1 MHLNCRTENKR
12 LTSVQGAII
21 ASVAVI
27 ALTLPSLSQTHW
39 VARASWVFSL
49 VASLLAVYYANNQS
63 WRAGYL
69 LLGNRVR
76 AWIRGYCKGPR
87 DCIREHTPNGANLA
101 KQLLRS
107 LAPAPS
113 SVVTVSAPG
122 LLLSASLC
130 FLLIGFGIYLG
141 FMWTR
146 TLDDLAGPDDNR
158 DVFII
163 YIVSLVFCYGL
174 CSMSDAAHERQAND
188 TVGGIMR
195 NSLTKLVFRY
205 DMSE

>member
-1 MHLNCRTENKR
+1 M
-12 LTSVQGAII
+12 
-21 ASVAVI
+21 
-27 ALTLPSLSQTHW
+27 
-39 VARASWVFSL
+39 
-49 VASLLAVYYANNQS
+49 
-63 WRAGYL
+63 
-69 LLGNRVR
+69 
-76 AWIRGYCKGPR
+76 
-87 DCIREHTPNGANLA
+87 NLA

-146 TLDDLAGPDDNR
+146 TLDDLAGPNDNR
-158 DVFII
+158 DVFIV

-188 TVGGIMR
+188 TVGGTMR
-195 NSLTKLVFRY
+195 NSLTKLVLRY
-205 DMSE
+205 DMSERELEDERRHEEERNKLMGYNP